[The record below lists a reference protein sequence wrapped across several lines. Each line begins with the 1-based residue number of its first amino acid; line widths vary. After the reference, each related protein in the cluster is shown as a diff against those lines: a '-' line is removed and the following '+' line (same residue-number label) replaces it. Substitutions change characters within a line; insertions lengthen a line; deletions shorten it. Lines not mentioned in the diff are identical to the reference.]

1 MGDES
6 MDTSNGSRG
15 DEMCR
20 LSGGLDEEHVAI
32 SQLLELPHHGE
43 DTAAAVPPDPPD
55 LSPGLT
61 HKVSQPSLHNWKTSF
76 IFCTSIQLFIISA
89 IKDDC

>member
-1 MGDES
+1 MGDEP
-6 MDTSNGSRG
+6 MDTSSGSRG

-20 LSGGLDEEHVAI
+20 LAGSLDEEHVALNSSI

-61 HKVSQPSLHNWKTSF
+61 HKVSQASF
-76 IFCTSIQLFIISA
+76 CARKIRFICACWSQI
-89 IKDDC
+89 